1 MKWKEKKPQ
10 ARDGPQVPANLN
22 RSSTVVSGKAKKL
35 FLNKKKFICFK
46 IIFLCYQIVL
56 MY

>member
-35 FLNKKKFICFK
+35 FLKKKK
-46 IIFLCYQIVL
+46 IYLF
-56 MY
+56 